1 MILSYKFSG
10 DVYAGRSGQSSC
22 GCDDYDV
29 YGGQNGCGCDDY
41 TGQSGRE
48 GQGGANCSYECGRN
62 RACDD
67 QLVLAIATVP
77 MQKWRLTYS
86 PEKALCAGTMFAE
99 LNLPFKGGK
108 CR

>member
-1 MILSYKFSG
+1 MILSYKFTG
-10 DVYAGRSGQSSC
+10 DAYDFGRS
-22 GCDDYDV
+22 
-29 YGGQNGCGCDDY
+29 GQNGCGCDDY
-41 TGQSGRE
+41 DSRE
-48 GQGGANCSYECGRN
+48 GRQDGCNECGRD
-62 RACDD
+62 RAGDEH
-67 QLVLAIATVP
+67 LVLAIATVP

>member
-1 MILSYKFSG
+1 MTLSYKFSG
-10 DVYAGRSGQSSC
+10 DVYDYGRGGHDDC
-22 GCDDYDV
+22 GCEEQRV
-29 YGGQNGCGCDDY
+29 YG
-41 TGQSGRE
+41 S
-48 GQGGANCSYECGRN
+48 QGGRRGQDDCNECGRE
-62 RACDD
+62 RGCDEY
-67 QLVLAIATVP
+67 LVLAIATVP

>member
-1 MILSYKFSG
+1 MILSYKYTG
-10 DVYAGRSGQSSC
+10 DAYDFGRTGQNEC
-22 GCDDYDV
+22 GCDDFE
-29 YGGQNGCGCDDY
+29 GRGAQ
-41 TGQSGRE
+41 TGSG
-48 GQGGANCSYECGRN
+48 ECGRN
-62 RACDD
+62 WDCDEH
-67 QLVLAIATVP
+67 LVLAIATVP

>member
-1 MILSYKFSG
+1 MTLNYKFDG
-10 DVYAGRSGQSSC
+10 
-22 GCDDYDV
+22 DV
-29 YGGQNGCGCDDY
+29 YGGYGDCDGRDIYGGQAGCD
-41 TGQSGRE
+41 
-48 GQGGANCSYECGRN
+48 ECGRDSS
-62 RACDD
+62 CDD

-77 MQKWRLTYS
+77 MQKWRMTYS

>member
-1 MILSYKFSG
+1 MILSYKYTG
-10 DVYAGRSGQSSC
+10 
-22 GCDDYDV
+22 DV
-29 YGGQNGCGCDDY
+29 YGGRNGCGCDDY
-41 TGQSGRE
+41 DAYGGRE
-48 GQGGANCSYECGRN
+48 GQAGEISCSYECGRN
-62 RACDD
+62 NGYDD
-67 QLVLAIATVP
+67 LLVLAIATVP

>member
-1 MILSYKFSG
+1 MKLSYNFTG
-10 DVYAGRSGQSSC
+10 DVYDDGRDC
-22 GCDDYDV
+22 GCDSYDGRDG
-29 YGGQNGCGCDDY
+29 YAGCGCD
-41 TGQSGRE
+41 GS
-48 GQGGANCSYECGRN
+48 
-62 RACDD
+62 
-67 QLVLAIATVP
+67 LVLAIATVP

>member
-10 DVYAGRSGQSSC
+10 DFYDKEC
-22 GCDDYDV
+22 TDY
-29 YGGQNGCGCDDY
+29 GIQ
-41 TGQSGRE
+41 
-48 GQGGANCSYECGRN
+48 
-62 RACDD
+62 
-67 QLVLAIATVP
+67 LAIATVP
-77 MQKWRLTYS
+77 MQRWRLTYS

>member
-1 MILSYKFSG
+1 MILSYKYSG
-10 DVYAGRSGQSSC
+10 DVYAGRGGQGGC
-22 GCDDYDV
+22 ACDDNN
-29 YGGQNGCGCDDY
+29 GQG
-41 TGQSGRE
+41 GRE
-48 GQGGANCSYECGRN
+48 GQGSVNCSYECGRN
-62 RACDD
+62 WNCDD

>member
-1 MILSYKFSG
+1 MILSYKYSG
-10 DVYAGRSGQSSC
+10 DVYAGR
-22 GCDDYDV
+22 
-29 YGGQNGCGCDDY
+29 GQNGCGCDDY
-41 TGQSGRE
+41 DVYDGRNSCGDYDGQDGRE
-48 GQGGANCSYECGRN
+48 GQGSANCSYECGRDWN
-62 RACDD
+62 CDG

>member
-1 MILSYKFSG
+1 MILSYKYSG
-10 DVYAGRSGQSSC
+10 DVYAGRGGLNSC
-22 GCDDYDV
+22 GCDDYDGRGSR
-29 YGGQNGCGCDDY
+29 GGQSDCNCYDERGSRG
-41 TGQSGRE
+41 GQSG
-48 GQGGANCSYECGRN
+48 CSECGRDWE
-62 RACDD
+62 CDEH
-67 QLVLAIATVP
+67 LVLAIATVP

>member
-1 MILSYKFSG
+1 MSYKFTG
-10 DVYAGRSGQSSC
+10 DVYDYGRGGSDC
-22 GCDDYDV
+22 GCDDSD
-29 YGGQNGCGCDDY
+29 GRR
-41 TGQSGRE
+41 GQSGRS
-48 GQGGANCSYECGRN
+48 GINCSYECGRN
-62 RACDD
+62 NVCDEY
-67 QLVLAIATVP
+67 LVLAIATVP

>member
-1 MILSYKFSG
+1 MTLNYKFDG
-10 DVYAGRSGQSSC
+10 
-22 GCDDYDV
+22 DV
-29 YGGQNGCGCDDY
+29 YGGQNVCD
-41 TGQSGRE
+41 
-48 GQGGANCSYECGRN
+48 ECGRDSS
-62 RACDD
+62 CDD

-77 MQKWRLTYS
+77 MQKWRMTYS

>member
-1 MILSYKFSG
+1 MILNYKYSG
-10 DVYAGRSGQSSC
+10 DVYAGRS
-22 GCDDYDV
+22 D
-29 YGGQNGCGCDDY
+29 QNGCGY
-41 TGQSGRE
+41 
-48 GQGGANCSYECGRN
+48 
-62 RACDD
+62 DD